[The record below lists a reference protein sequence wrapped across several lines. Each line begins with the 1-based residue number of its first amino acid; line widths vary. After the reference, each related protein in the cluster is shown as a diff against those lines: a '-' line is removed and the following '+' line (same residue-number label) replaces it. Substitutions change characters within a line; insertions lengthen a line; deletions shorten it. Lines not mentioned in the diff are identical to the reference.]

1 MQEQDRA
8 RLRELLRELTND
20 LQDLDGMPAS
30 KLALVTRLRDLGRG
44 ALADRFEAGA
54 GFSLVAG
61 DGGWVEIIS
70 GGRREALFAEAV
82 HDLIRRFGEGRG

>member
-8 RLRELLRELTND
+8 RLRELLQELTNG
-20 LQDLDGMPAS
+20 LQDLASMPGS
-30 KLALVTRLRDLGRG
+30 KLALVERLREQGRG

-61 DGGWVEIIS
+61 VGGRVEIIS
-70 GGRREALFAEAV
+70 GGRREVL
-82 HDLIRRFGEGRG
+82 